1 MSYMPEAIM
10 IKGRELKM
18 TFDEY
23 QEQSKR
29 TTQYSSFVPPWV
41 YLALGL
47 AGESGEVVDK
57 IKKIIRNNDGVFAD
71 EDRLELKKELGDVLW
86 YLSQLC
92 EQLGFSL
99 DEVARMNRA
108 KLDDRRARNAIR
120 SRGDNR

>member
-1 MSYMPEAIM
+1 
-10 IKGRELKM
+10 M

-23 QEQSKR
+23 QQQSKG
-29 TTQYSSFVPPWV
+29 TAQYGSFVPSWV

-57 IKKIIRNNDGVFAD
+57 IKKVVRNADGVFSD
-71 EDRLELKKELGDVLW
+71 EAKLELQKEFGDVLW

-92 EQLGFSL
+92 EELGLSL
-99 DEVARMNRA
+99 EEVAKMNRA
-108 KLDDRRARNAIR
+108 KLEDRKARGVIK

>member
-1 MSYMPEAIM
+1 
-10 IKGRELKM
+10 M

-23 QEQSKR
+23 QTQSKG
-29 TTQYSSFVPPWV
+29 TAQYGDFVPGWV

-57 IKKIIRNNDGVFAD
+57 IKKVVRNANGVFSD
-71 EDRLELKKELGDVLW
+71 EAKLELQKELGDVLW
-86 YLSQLC
+86 YVSQLC
-92 EQLGFSL
+92 EELGFSM

-108 KLDDRRARNAIR
+108 KLEDRKARGVIK

>member
-1 MSYMPEAIM
+1 
-10 IKGRELKM
+10 M

-23 QEQSKR
+23 QQQSKG
-29 TTQYSSFVPPWV
+29 TAEYGDFVPGWV
-41 YLALGL
+41 YLTLGL

-57 IKKIIRNNDGVFAD
+57 IKKVVRNKNGVFSE
-71 EDRLELKKELGDVLW
+71 EDKLELQKEFGDVLW

-92 EQLGFSL
+92 EELGLSL

-108 KLDDRRARNAIR
+108 KLEDRKARGVIK

>member
-1 MSYMPEAIM
+1 
-10 IKGRELKM
+10 M

-23 QEQSKR
+23 QQQSKG
-29 TTQYSSFVPPWV
+29 TAQYGDFVPGWV

-57 IKKIIRNNDGVFAD
+57 IKKVVRNKNGVFAD
-71 EDRLELKKELGDVLW
+71 EDKQELAKEFGDVLW

-92 EQLGFSL
+92 EELGLSL
-99 DEVARMNRA
+99 EEVAKMNRA
-108 KLDDRRARNAIR
+108 KLEDRKARGVIK

>member
-1 MSYMPEAIM
+1 
-10 IKGRELKM
+10 M

-23 QEQSKR
+23 QKQSKG
-29 TTQYSSFVPPWV
+29 TVQYSNFVPPWV

-57 IKKIIRNNDGVFAD
+57 IKKVVRNSNGVFTD
-71 EDRLELKKELGDVLW
+71 ETKLELQKELGDVLW

-92 EQLGFSL
+92 EELGFSM

-108 KLDDRRARNAIR
+108 KLDDRKARNAIK